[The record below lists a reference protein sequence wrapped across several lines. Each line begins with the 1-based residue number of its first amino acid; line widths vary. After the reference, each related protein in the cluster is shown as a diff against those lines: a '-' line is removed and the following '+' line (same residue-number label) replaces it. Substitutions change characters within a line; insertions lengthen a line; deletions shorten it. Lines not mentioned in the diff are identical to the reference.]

1 MAVGTGK
8 VNALI
13 PPNMGWRKITTVESR
28 ACAFGFGPH
37 LSLLSLPSPSPLR
50 FPLPCRRRL
59 FSRPHLPSACHYP
72 AGAAA
77 AASSSPPATHL
88 PLLASRLAVT
98 PLPPP
103 LPPHI
108 RPARWNTRLR
118 QEYLYRKS
126 LKGKEC
132 QHYEKRCRIQEVL
145 GKGKP
150 IPTKLRN
157 EGLALR
163 RKIDLGDQ
171 DRAVPR
177 SIIDD
182 KYAGATL
189 REPMILLTTS
199 RNPGA
204 PLTQFFK
211 VVFML

>member
-1 MAVGTGK
+1 
-8 VNALI
+8 
-13 PPNMGWRKITTVESR
+13 
-28 ACAFGFGPH
+28 
-37 LSLLSLPSPSPLR
+37 
-50 FPLPCRRRL
+50 PCRRRL

-171 DRAVPR
+171 DRAGQLGTACVCLSDSYRRKDTFSFLLDGQQHNRNNR
-177 SIIDD
+177 SI
-182 KYAGATL
+182 
-189 REPMILLTTS
+189 R
-199 RNPGA
+199 
-204 PLTQFFK
+204 
-211 VVFML
+211 

>member
-1 MAVGTGK
+1 
-8 VNALI
+8 
-13 PPNMGWRKITTVESR
+13 
-28 ACAFGFGPH
+28 
-37 LSLLSLPSPSPLR
+37 
-50 FPLPCRRRL
+50 LPCRRRL

-199 RNPGA
+199 RNPGQLGTA
-204 PLTQFFK
+204 CVCLSDSYRRKDTFSFLLDGQQHNRNNRSIR
-211 VVFML
+211 

>member
-1 MAVGTGK
+1 
-8 VNALI
+8 
-13 PPNMGWRKITTVESR
+13 
-28 ACAFGFGPH
+28 
-37 LSLLSLPSPSPLR
+37 
-50 FPLPCRRRL
+50 
-59 FSRPHLPSACHYP
+59 
-72 AGAAA
+72 
-77 AASSSPPATHL
+77 
-88 PLLASRLAVT
+88 
-98 PLPPP
+98 
-103 LPPHI
+103 
-108 RPARWNTRLR
+108 RWNTRLR

-163 RKIDLGDQ
+163 REIDLGDQ

-211 VVFML
+211 